1 MTPTAHRIAFLL
13 AALSLAAGTAR
24 ADLVASDNADN
35 DPYPSGW
42 NPGDNPGLGFTE
54 WVNLEVGS
62 PGSMYVENLAPLDG
76 LYSWGL
82 SGRYAVGRGLSNSLA
97 VGQWTFLANHGSG
110 IGSFCG
116 FNLRTSTDDSS
127 FDTDEILRFGVDY
140 GEEFDATR
148 IYFSTNAGADY
159 AYIDLGDDD
168 LRGADLEY
176 SVSWSTV
183 SGSFKLGV
191 RNLDNDDFAEI
202 TADLASGAA
211 VAMLGVGVFGNTLDE
226 RMTFDAFEVIPEPAA
241 AFMLLLGGGLLL
253 FRWLRRPGAK
263 QQVFVKENPRLFYCL
278 PGVGSARR

>member
-1 MTPTAHRIAFLL
+1 MTPPAHRIAFLL
-13 AALSLAAGTAR
+13 AALSLAAGAAR

-82 SGRYAVGRGLSNSLA
+82 SGTYAVGRGLSNSLA
-97 VGQWTFLANHGSG
+97 VGQWTFLANHGAG

-116 FNLRTSTDDSS
+116 FNLRTSTDGSF
-127 FDTDEILRFGVDY
+127 FDTDEILRFGIDY
-140 GEEFDATR
+140 EEEFDATR
-148 IYFSTNAGADY
+148 IYFSTNAGSDY

-176 SVSWSTV
+176 SVLWSTV
-183 SGSFKLGV
+183 SGTFTLGV
-191 RNLDNDDFAEI
+191 HNEDADTYGEV
-202 TADLASGAA
+202 TAALPSGSA
-211 VAMLGVGVFGNTLDE
+211 VAMFGAGIFEATLDE
-226 RMTFDAFEVIPEPAA
+226 QMTFDGYQASVVPEPGVLVTLVLGCGFIQWFTYRRLRKAVR
-241 AFMLLLGGGLLL
+241 LLR
-253 FRWLRRPGAK
+253 F
-263 QQVFVKENPRLFYCL
+263 
-278 PGVGSARR
+278 